1 MVLIKSEPIN
11 SNIYIK
17 NMEKN
22 FFSNLIFINLRL
34 LKIDYK
40 LKNMTKISKN
50 IPIKFKE
57 IIKKYENIEKKM
69 IDFNN
74 IYNEYPV
81 SNITS
86 KVYDQLFFIYKSNLF
101 ELFNKYLKNDKFL
114 IITDKPHDIYAFY
127 NNNIKNFD
135 IIFYDELKSYLKYLN
150 TENFY
155 NKSKNNIKL
164 LKNKK
169 YNNVFL
175 SFRYYPYFLNDY
187 FHQKFISNIF
197 ENINLILSKIK
208 NNGNLIIF
216 MYINELNLYQ
226 PLFNLLLIYFSE
238 CDIIFNKLVD
248 IPFSYYIIFKK
259 FKTSN
264 YKKYKIKL
272 QRKNIISKSWTDL
285 FSSKK
290 IYLYNNIS
298 KILIKTK
305 HFKCFVELNYNYNLL
320 INLIDYIKST
330 FYFNNKFDIYN
341 YENYFINYYKAAI
354 INIIKNLKKENK
366 KIPYKYLDFYKKYK
380 NEYN

>member
-34 LKIDYK
+34 LKIDFK
-40 LKNMTKISKN
+40 LKDITKYTKN
-50 IPIKFKE
+50 IPNKFKE

-74 IYNEYPV
+74 IYNEYPI
-81 SNITS
+81 SKITLNI
-86 KVYDQLFFIYKSNLF
+86 YDQLYFLYKSNLF
-101 ELFNKYLKNDKFL
+101 ELYNKYLKNNKFL
-114 IITDKPHDIYAFY
+114 IITDKPHDIYTFY

-135 IIFYDELKSYLKYLN
+135 IIFYDELKPYLKYLN

-164 LKNKK
+164 LKNKT

-197 ENINLILSKIK
+197 QNINLILSKIK

-216 MYINELNLYQ
+216 IYINELNLYQ
-226 PLFNLLLIYFSE
+226 PLFELLLIYFSE
-238 CDIIFNKLVD
+238 CEIIFNKLVD
-248 IPFSYYIIFKK
+248 IPFSYYIIFKN
-259 FKTSN
+259 FK
-264 YKKYKIKL
+264 YKNFIKYKIKL

-290 IYLYNNIS
+290 IYLYNYIS
-298 KILIKTK
+298 K
-305 HFKCFVELNYNYNLL
+305 NSN
-320 INLIDYIKST
+320 
-330 FYFNNKFDIYN
+330 
-341 YENYFINYYKAAI
+341 
-354 INIIKNLKKENK
+354 
-366 KIPYKYLDFYKKYK
+366 
-380 NEYN
+380 